1 MRKQYLRRVA
11 LGGVILGG
19 LGGLGGAILGL
30 GPGTAAHPTAR
41 AAGHMS
47 GMRMPMARPA
57 TTTRGGG
64 MMVRLHQAV
73 VRVTI
78 HNFAFGPAR
87 LVVSPGTR
95 VVWTNTDSDPHTV
108 SSNKGDWS
116 SDALDTG
123 NQFARVFST
132 AGTFPYHCNIHPT
145 MTATVIVSSTGAS
158 SGSGGSGGT
167 AGNGSG
173 MSAMGPMSTTSMTAW
188 TGYYDSHKVLFI
200 STDTSNKDE
209 ATRDHIND
217 APGLTTSLRYTVPIY
232 LIANGAYA
240 GRGPVF
246 GSQPGEKDYTPLWQE
261 VTVTWKDPG
270 KAVAL
275 GSDTQITGLAK
286 AGTLTLMTTGTVLN
300 CPIIKVMGG
309 S

>member
-1 MRKQYLRRVA
+1 MRKQDKRRVA
-11 LGGVILGG
+11 LGGVI

-41 AAGHMS
+41 AAGPMG
-47 GMRMPMARPA
+47 GMPMPMARPA
-57 TTTRGGG
+57 ATTRGAG
-64 MMVRLHQAV
+64 MMVRLRQAV

-108 SSNKGDWS
+108 TGDKGDWS
-116 SDALDTG
+116 SDALDTNG
-123 NQFARVFST
+123 QFTRVFST
-132 AGTFPYHCNIHPT
+132 AGTFPYHCKIHPYMHGT
-145 MTATVIVSSTGAS
+145 IIVSSTGAS
-158 SGSGGSGGT
+158 GGSGGSGG
-167 AGNGSG
+167 NGPG
-173 MSAMGPMSTTSMTAW
+173 MNTMGPMSQTSMTTW

-200 STDTSNKDE
+200 STDTSNKAE
-209 ATRDHIND
+209 ATRDHINY
-217 APGLTTSLRYTVPIY
+217 APGLTTSPRYTVPLY
-232 LIANGAYA
+232 LITNGAFA
-240 GRGPVF
+240 SRGPVF

-261 VTVTWKDPG
+261 VVVTWKDPA

-286 AGTLTLMTTGTVLN
+286 AGKLTLTMTGTVLN
-300 CPIIKVMGG
+300 CPIIKVTGG
-309 S
+309 A

>member
-1 MRKQYLRRVA
+1 MREQHLRRVA
-11 LGGVILGG
+11 LGGVILGA
-19 LGGLGGAILGL
+19 LGGAILSL
-30 GPGTAAHPTAR
+30 GPGPAAPSSAR
-41 AAGHMS
+41 AAGPMG

-57 TTTRGGG
+57 ATTRDGG

-78 HNFAFGPAR
+78 HNFAFGPAH

-123 NQFARVFST
+123 NQFARVFSK
-132 AGTFPYHCNIHPT
+132 AGTFPYHCKIHPT
-145 MTATVIVSSTGAS
+145 MMATVIVSSTGAS
-158 SGSGGSGGT
+158 SGGS

-209 ATRDHIND
+209 ATRDHINY
-217 APGLTTSLRYTVPIY
+217 APGLTTSLRYTLPIY
-232 LIANGAYA
+232 LITNGAFA

-261 VTVTWKDPG
+261 VKVTWKDPG

-286 AGTLTLMTTGTVLN
+286 AGTLTLTMTGAVLN
-300 CPIIKVMGG
+300 CPIIKVIGG

>member
-1 MRKQYLRRVA
+1 MREQHLRRVA

-19 LGGLGGAILGL
+19 LGGAILGF
-30 GPGTAAHPTAR
+30 GPGTAAHPTVR
-41 AAGHMS
+41 AAGLMG
-47 GMRMPMARPA
+47 GMGMPMARPA
-57 TTTRGGG
+57 ATTRGAG
-64 MMVRLHQAV
+64 MMVRLRQAV

-108 SSNKGDWS
+108 SSDKGDWT

-132 AGTFPYHCNIHPT
+132 AGTFPYHCKIHPT

-158 SGSGGSGGT
+158 SGSSGS

-173 MSAMGPMSTTSMTAW
+173 MSAMGPMSTMSMTAW

-209 ATRDHIND
+209 AARDHINY

-275 GSDTQITGLAK
+275 GSDTQITGLVK
-286 AGTLTLMTTGTVLN
+286 AGTLTLMMTGTVLN
-300 CPIIKVMGG
+300 CPIIKVTGV